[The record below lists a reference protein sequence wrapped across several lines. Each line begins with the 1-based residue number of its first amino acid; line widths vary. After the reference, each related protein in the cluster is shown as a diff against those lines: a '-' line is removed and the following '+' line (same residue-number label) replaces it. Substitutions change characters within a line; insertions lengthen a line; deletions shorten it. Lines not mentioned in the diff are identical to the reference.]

1 MDAQTKREI
10 LILAI
15 GTALLEVP
23 AVVIVF
29 AILAH
34 REVGSNFYFG
44 RRLRVISVPA
54 LFLARNLVCSQSPL
68 IGARGSRIFR
78 DESGVFAGI

>member
-34 REVGSNFYFG
+34 
-44 RRLRVISVPA
+44 
-54 LFLARNLVCSQSPL
+54 
-68 IGARGSRIFR
+68 
-78 DESGVFAGI
+78 